1 MNINLWRMRN
11 YLKSNSYLFEIL
23 VIVIFI
29 FAAIIINLQMIR
41 YGLTGLGDVR
51 WHITWVQHFYQH
63 LAEGIWY
70 PRWLAGT
77 NFGYGSPTFVFY
89 PPFPYYVG
97 SFFKF
102 IGLSSQ
108 QTINTLFSLP
118 IFLSGLTFYLYGYQ
132 KWGKFASFGG
142 ALCYMLSPFLIGSI
156 YSGGLSTVWAIPWIP
171 LGLYLTEKALEEWK
185 YGLFLSFFIFIVS
198 LTHTPSLLIY
208 TITWSIFIGYQFV
221 NKRWQNV
228 VIVIVFASLGLGMAS
243 IYLLPALWEKQ
254 FVNIDYQLGSKGGF
268 LMLQISDLM
277 KSKNDVIFKNLVSTL
292 VFCLIS
298 CWCWRNNKI
307 LIKNIIGWLIFLLV
321 VFFFITNFSE
331 FIWLQSQTLLRVQR
345 STRLFPLFYFGEAVL
360 AAIAIK
366 GILRLKWKWRFFPLV
381 IIASIYLTNFHY
393 GMKIT
398 RKSPGLNM
406 PTKGKVFI
414 KEWMEIALFDP
425 YSDRLID
432 AVEYRPLLKDA
443 EFVLEIREITK
454 VKDGIITPYTEG
466 GKPYF
471 PVPKIGQ
478 PKFSVVNGDAL
489 INIEQWLS
497 YERKF
502 DVEANTSATIKLRT
516 YFYPA
521 WRLYL
526 NDKLYPI
533 QMAEDGT
540 ILFSLNPGSYQFK
553 LVYKI
558 TNSFLLGII
567 MSILSFFSL
576 VIFVFYCQKQQY
588 LMNIISK
595 APESEVK

>member
-1 MNINLWRMRN
+1 M
-11 YLKSNSYLFEIL
+11 
-23 VIVIFI
+23 VAIV
-29 FAAIIINLQMIR
+29 INLQKIR
-41 YGLTGLGDVR
+41 YGLIGLGDVR

-108 QTINTLFSLP
+108 QTMNILFSLP

-156 YSGGLSTVWAIPWIP
+156 NSGGLSTVWAIPWIP
-171 LGLYLTEKALEEWK
+171 LGLYLTEKTIEKWK
-185 YGLFLSFFIFIVS
+185 YGLFLSFFVFIVA

-208 TITWSIFIGYQFV
+208 TIAWSIFIGYQLL
-221 NKRWQNV
+221 NKRWQNIVV
-228 VIVIVFASLGLGMAS
+228 VIIFASLGLGMAS
-243 IYLLPALWEKQ
+243 LYLLPALWEKQ

-268 LMLQISDLM
+268 LMLQLSDLIKG
-277 KSKNDVIFKNLVSTL
+277 KSDFNDIALKNLGAVL
-292 VFCLIS
+292 VFCGIS
-298 CWCWRNNKI
+298 CWCWRKNKI
-307 LIKNIIGWLIFLLV
+307 QIKNIIGWSIFLLV
-321 VFFFITNFSE
+321 VFFFISNFSE
-331 FIWLQSQTLLRVQR
+331 FIWLQSKTLLRIQR
-345 STRLFPLFYFGEAVL
+345 STRILPLFYFGQAAL

-366 GILRLKWKWRFFPLV
+366 GILELKWKWRFFPVV

-393 GMKIT
+393 GVKIT
-398 RKSPGLNM
+398 RKYPGLNM
-406 PTKGKVFI
+406 PTKGIVTI

-425 YSDRLID
+425 YSDKLID
-432 AVEYRPLLKDA
+432 VPEYRPLLKDA
-443 EFVLEIREITK
+443 EFVLDIREKYKHDAPI
-454 VKDGIITPYTEG
+454 PYIEG
-466 GKPYF
+466 GKPFF

-478 PKFSVVNGDAL
+478 PKISVVNGDAL
-489 INIEQWLS
+489 IDVKQWSS

-502 DVEANTSATIKLRT
+502 DIEANTSSTIKLRT

-521 WRLYL
+521 WHLYF

-533 QMAEDGT
+533 EMAEDGT
-540 ILFSLNPGSYQFK
+540 ILLTVNPGSYQFK
-553 LVYKI
+553 LIYQI

-567 MSILSFFSL
+567 ISIISIFFL
-576 VIFVFYCQKQQY
+576 VIFTFYCQKQQY
-588 LMNIISK
+588 LMNTISK